1 MSIFKR
7 IVIYFS
13 FSFGMVLG
21 LSGCS
26 TTMYDMRSALGTTLV
41 PQGQQYQRL
50 ATINSESSVIYFY
63 RNIGWA
69 EAPDVSINGTSPK
82 ILAEGA
88 FIVETVTPGKI
99 DISVSKNPSYKWS
112 FNPIG
117 ASTQVGKGERRYF
130 RIGAGLGG
138 VIITPWAGA
147 INYQTS
153 IQEVPESIA
162 EIELSKLRSM
172 R

>member
-1 MSIFKR
+1 MR
-7 IVIYFS
+7 
-13 FSFGMVLG
+13 MLLVL
-21 LSGCS
+21 LAVLVAGCS
-26 TTMYDMRSALGTTLV
+26 TSMHEMRVALGTTLV
-41 PQGQQYQRL
+41 PQGQQYQRP
-50 ATINSESSVIYFY
+50 ATISSESSLIYVY

-69 EAPDVSINGTSPK
+69 EAPDVSINGRTPK

-88 FIVETVTPGKI
+88 FIAETVTPGKV

-117 ASTQVGKGERRYF
+117 VSAQIGKGERRYF

-138 VIITPWAGA
+138 MIITPWVGA
-147 INYQTS
+147 YNYQTI

-162 EIELSKLRSM
+162 ETELSYLRSM

>member
-1 MSIFKR
+1 MSIIKR

-13 FSFGMVLG
+13 FSFGMVFG
-21 LSGCS
+21 LFGCS
-26 TTMYDMRSALGTTLV
+26 TTMYEMRTTLGTTLV
-41 PQGQQYQRL
+41 PQGQQYQKL
-50 ATINSESSVIYFY
+50 ATINSESSVIYVY

-69 EAPDVSINGTSPK
+69 EAPDVSINGTNPK

-99 DISVSKNPSYKWS
+99 DISVSKNPTYKWS
-112 FNPIG
+112 FNQIG

-147 INYQTS
+147 YNYQTS
-153 IQEVPESIA
+153 IQEVPQNIA

>member
-1 MSIFKR
+1 MSIIKR
-7 IVIYFS
+7 IVSYFYLT
-13 FSFGMVLG
+13 FGVLLG

-26 TTMYDMRSALGTTLV
+26 TTMYEMRTTLGTTLV
-41 PQGQQYQRL
+41 PQGPQYRRL
-50 ATINSESSVIYFY
+50 DTINSESSVIYVY

-69 EAPDVSINGTSPK
+69 EAPDVSINATNPK

-88 FIVETVTPGKI
+88 FIVETVIPGKI
-99 DISVSKNPSYKWS
+99 DITVSKNPTYKWS
-112 FNPIG
+112 FNRIG

-138 VIITPWAGA
+138 AIITPWAGA
-147 INYQTS
+147 YNYQTS